1 MRSEPMGA
9 VRRGGWRPAAA
20 LLALLLAAGG
30 AAPAG
35 AAPPASA
42 ADPEVAQLRAQV
54 HELRLALDRL
64 DASLQALERR
74 SAATPAEATALS
86 AAPLPS
92 AVSRAD
98 TSATPLSVRERS
110 VLAEQTRAA
119 DALAGWRALQAGM
132 NQQQVRELLGEPASV
147 MKVSNR
153 TGWVYTYAQLGTG
166 SVFFS
171 SAGVV
176 ISSMAPGRGA
186 FGLN

>member
-9 VRRGGWRPAAA
+9 VRRGGGRPAAVLLAA
-20 LLALLLAAGG
+20 LLAAAG

-64 DASLQALERR
+64 DSSLQVLERR
-74 SAATPAEATALS
+74 GAATA
-86 AAPLPS
+86 
-92 AVSRAD
+92 AD
-98 TSATPLSVRERS
+98 TTAPSPAPSDATPLSARERS
-110 VLAEQTRAA
+110 VLAEQTHTA

-132 NQQQVRELLGEPASV
+132 NPQQVRELLGEPASV